1 MKAIYALFIF
11 CLFSQLQAQTIKNF
25 NLKDTQ
31 NTTHSY
37 EGLKGAKL
45 TVIDF
50 WATWC
55 KPCVKAIP
63 ELNIIY
69 DQFKDKG
76 VSFIGI
82 NCDGPRS
89 VAKVGPMSK
98 SLQIK
103 YPVVLDMDAT
113 VKTQLN
119 LSAFPT
125 LILIDQKG
133 KIVWIHEGFV
143 SGDEKEIIAQI
154 EKYCNEK

>member
-1 MKAIYALFIF
+1 MKFIYLVFVF
-11 CLFSQLQAQTIKNF
+11 CLISELQAQNLKNF

-31 NTTHSY
+31 NTTQTF
-37 EGLKGAKL
+37 EKLKGEKL

-55 KPCVKAIP
+55 KPCLKAIP
-63 ELNIIY
+63 ELNIINEQY
-69 DQFKDKG
+69 RNKG
-76 VSFIGI
+76 VAFISI

-98 SLQIK
+98 SLQIN
-103 YPVVLDMDAT
+103 YPVLLDIDST

-125 LILIDQKG
+125 LILVDTKG
-133 KIVWIHEGFV
+133 KVVWMHEGFI
-143 SGDEKEIIAQI
+143 SGDEKEIIAKI
-154 EKYCNEK
+154 EKYSNAK

>member
-1 MKAIYALFIF
+1 MKFIYLAFVFCFI
-11 CLFSQLQAQTIKNF
+11 SELQAQSLKNF

-31 NTTHSY
+31 NTSQTY
-37 EGLKGAKL
+37 EKLKGEKL

-63 ELNIIY
+63 ELNTIY
-69 DQFKDKG
+69 DQYKDKG

-89 VAKVGPMSK
+89 VAKVGPMSQ

-103 YPVVLDMDAT
+103 YPVLLDIDAT

-125 LILIDQKG
+125 LIIVDSKG
-133 KIVWIHEGFV
+133 KIVWIHEGFT

-154 EKYCNEK
+154 EKFSNEK